1 MMPIQE
7 LYEDSIEAA
16 ATNDICR
23 ESTQREGAVLHSQI
37 PGAALAFKVR
47 LPYNSRCQKEHGK
60 HEIYSRPTFHTLDQV
75 HLLDQSGRWRKGTS
89 GVGRGQSCKKE
100 FFGSNVEFKPPSRE

>member
-47 LPYNSRCQKEHGK
+47 LP
-60 HEIYSRPTFHTLDQV
+60 FHTLDQV